1 MEEVITIISTAE
13 CFLAGVRVVAN
24 TEGRTGKVLQTFK
37 KCLRPECAAC
47 LGDRPCALMEKD
59 VPGLTIVGGED
70 PGHFRRFDLRTGKY
84 E

>member
-24 TEGRTGKVLQTFK
+24 TEGRTDKVLETFK
-37 KCLRPECAAC
+37 RCLRPECAGC
-47 LGDRPCALMEKD
+47 LGDRPCALVEND
-59 VPGLTIVGGED
+59 APGVTIVD
-70 PGHFRRFDLRTGKY
+70 AATPGHFQRFNLRTGKY